1 MNVNTNS
8 TIIEF
13 NKSEDYNITIKQ
25 NIMDYIDIGL
35 TDNLQ
40 NFINL
45 NNQHWNITL
54 LFNIISDKNRFAF
67 QNSFLNII
75 RNGKT
80 I

>member
-1 MNVNTNS
+1 
-8 TIIEF
+8 
-13 NKSEDYNITIKQ
+13 
-25 NIMDYIDIGL
+25 MDYIDIGL